1 MRCTDMLRIAV
12 SLLVL
17 ACWPAEAATPGETMR
32 GSVMLGDR
40 QMPLPAGEW
49 MIAGVGTQDATHA
62 AEAPFG
68 VIRTL
73 VLVQRKGDRVTAVA
87 EFNTNAIALTGG
99 WNSLSACDAAP
110 AAMRLVRY
118 RSRLDGACAYVTG
131 SRMSGGPPA
140 WDQALEFIADRH
152 LQLPDTMLTAAFV
165 VSDRQDFV
173 DARLHFDP
181 AGLPANGA
189 AQQMLL
195 SWAAQFT
202 PEIEKGM
209 ANQLSGSP
217 INGPL
222 RAFLL
227 SDSPALDRRLL
238 ELERLQ
244 RDGSISM
251 TDARAQERSA
261 QAEYPRSAEAVQEP
275 GSWYDRLSTPVI
287 NFITAYSVTQNPP
300 LALAITVTEQV
311 AHSVVQA
318 ANQAAWG
325 DPADEA
331 PQQVQPVIVH
341 IGDRNRRAGAT
352 S

>member
-1 MRCTDMLRIAV
+1 MLRVAV
-12 SLLVL
+12 SLFVL
-17 ACWPAEAATPGETMR
+17 ACCPAQAATPGETVR
-32 GSVMLGDR
+32 ASVMLGDR

-49 MIAGVGTQDATHA
+49 MIAGTGTQGTTHV

-68 VIRTL
+68 VIRTI
-73 VLVQRKGDRVTAVA
+73 VLVQRKGDRITAVA
-87 EFNTNAIALTGG
+87 EFNTNAIALTEG
-99 WNSLSACDAAP
+99 WNSSSACDAAP
-110 AAMRLVRY
+110 AEMRLVRY
-118 RSRLDGACAYVTG
+118 RSRLDGACTYVAESHMT
-131 SRMSGGPPA
+131 GGPPA
-140 WDQALEFIADRH
+140 WDQAQEFIAARH
-152 LQLPDTMLTAAFV
+152 LQLPDTMLTTAFM

-189 AQQMLL
+189 AQRVLL
-195 SWAAQFT
+195 TWAAQFT

-217 INGPL
+217 LDGPL
-222 RAFLL
+222 RASLL
-227 SDSPALDRRLL
+227 SDSPDLDRRLL

-244 RDGSISM
+244 RAGSIST
-251 TDARAQERSA
+251 TDVRAQERIA
-261 QAEYPRSAEAVQEP
+261 QAEYPRSAEAMQEP
-275 GSWYDRLSTPVI
+275 GDSWYDRLSIPVI

-311 AHSVVQA
+311 AHSVVHA

-325 DPADEA
+325 GSADEA
-331 PQQVQPVIVH
+331 LQQMQPAVVH
-341 IGDRNRRAGAT
+341 IGDRDRRTGAT